1 MADEARVRSVESRE
15 FFRSALIV
23 FLYKA
28 RIGLGHAEDAV
39 KRGRYWVEQE
49 QHNHWVQEFKKRSRK
64 LAQAQQE
71 LLSAK
76 LSTFKDSAMLQEKMM
91 RRAKEA
97 VVEAEEK
104 MKNVK
109 KWIREYDRLFDAQ
122 VKGLGH
128 LSDYLEH
135 DMPASVAWLEQALR
149 SLASYL
155 ERERP
160 SGGPRPAAPDADALP
175 ESTSPSR

>member
-1 MADEARVRSVESRE
+1 MADEARVRSVESLE

-23 FLYKA
+23 FLSKA

-39 KRGRYWVEQE
+39 KKGRYWVEEEKHNFWIQE
-49 QHNHWVQEFKKRSRK
+49 LKKRSRK

-76 LSTFKDSAMLQEKMM
+76 LSSFKDSVMLEEKMM

-97 VVEAEEK
+97 VAEAEEK
-104 MKNVK
+104 LKNVK
-109 KWIREYDRLFDAQ
+109 KWIREFDRLFDAQ
-122 VKGLGH
+122 VKGLNH
-128 LSDYLEH
+128 LGDFLEH
-135 DMPASVAWLEQALR
+135 DMPAGVAWLEQALR
-149 SLASYL
+149 ALASYL

-175 ESTSPSR
+175 ESSSTL